1 MKKFSQIISE
11 VAEPRSGDEQRFKAA
26 HVVTK
31 IGHPVALDH
40 QFTGEVKGIGSSARI
55 ADRKKGEDEAAYDP
69 SYIEK
74 DKQFKMPRNVDEATD
89 PVNKD
94 ELKGKHKD
102 RKDQDIDN
110 DGDVDS
116 SDEYLH
122 KRRQAVSK
130 AISKSLSKKTE
141 ASVEESAEL
150 EGLEEELSAT
160 CGCGSDC
167 DHCGGKHDVGEIGK
181 KCSCCDNMIEPST
194 TSESVKIDEILDT
207 PKAMQSYDAKNR
219 ASYDKA
225 ASSAAAKI
233 LRGKDKDGNRADH
246 RPELRT
252 MAKRK
257 KGQTMRDMLAVRRT
271 FANLRNEEV
280 ELDEAT
286 MSRVA
291 KELETYARKSG
302 GIDKMDFMKAAMMMK
317 KGQTAQLKKF
327 VDDLDTE
334 PREKILSLMDK
345 DAARRKEYK
354 AAQKKM
360 REEVVNEGSYE
371 RSGYGKGHPFD
382 RGEAHVEAARHHDME
397 AEKHEKAR
405 NFETADL
412 HTAASKA
419 HQKAAD
425 YFYRLHSK
433 REKSGGTGVASTVS
447 SRAAHDASQKANS
460 FKESVEQ
467 IDEISRSMTPMRN
480 RFGGNVD
487 PKKFDTYK
495 KHMKTHKLDEPTV
508 RMIHQNPDDA
518 ESKRM
523 MKNPKYAQ
531 AVNLYKNSM
540 KESVELSENPM
551 EEKPMMMNALRSM
564 SHNIMGIARYVQS
577 TQDPEEWFQNKL
589 AGVAKEMQTLYSYAT
604 AEVMAMGEEVEL
616 DESQI
621 WLFESQ
627 KAALAKELSKASA
640 TSEKGKK
647 AVTLKKAPWDEQVDE
662 TTLSAIKKPINMT
675 GPDGKTRTV
684 YKSIKN
690 KQYDDKG
697 QDKIVANEEV
707 EQIDEA
713 FKPGIIK
720 FKNNQSMI
728 LSKEDSDILNKM
740 LKKLT
745 STNRKKMETI
755 AMKDKKGFAE
765 ILEFAKEA
773 M

>member
-11 VAEPRSGDEQRFKAA
+11 VAEPKSGDEQRFKAA
-26 HVVTK
+26 HVITK
-31 IGHPVALDH
+31 VGHPVALDH
-40 QFTGEVKGIGSSARI
+40 QFTGEVEGIGTSDRI

-69 SYIEK
+69 SYMEK
-74 DKQFKMPRNVDEATD
+74 NKQFKMPRNVDEAMD

-110 DGDVDS
+110 DGDVDD

-122 KRRQAVSK
+122 KRRKAVSK
-130 AISKSLSKKTE
+130 AISKAMKQESIEE
-141 ASVEESAEL
+141 A
-150 EGLEEELSAT
+150 LSAT

-167 DHCGGKHDVGEIGK
+167 GHCGGEHDMDEVGN
-181 KCSCCDNMIEPST
+181 KCSCCGNMIEPSAAN
-194 TSESVKIDEILDT
+194 ESAELDEILDT
-207 PKAMQSYDAKNR
+207 PKAMQSYKNKAK
-219 ASYDKA
+219 ASYDRA

-257 KGQTMRDMLAVRRT
+257 KGLTGADMVAVRRT
-271 FANLRNEEV
+271 FANLRNEEA
-280 ELDEAT
+280 ELDEDRRTQLHHQSMMFTHA
-286 MSRVA
+286 
-291 KELETYARKSG
+291 
-302 GIDKMDFMKAAMMMK
+302 MKQAE
-317 KGQTAQLKKF
+317 LKKK
-327 VDDLDTE
+327 D
-334 PREKILSLMDK
+334 PRLAK
-345 DAARRKEYK
+345 
-354 AAQKKM
+354 Q
-360 REEVVNEGSYE
+360 
-371 RSGYGKGHPFD
+371 
-382 RGEAHVEAARHHDME
+382 HDM
-397 AEKHEKAR
+397 AGKLHAKA
-405 NFETADL
+405 ADL
-412 HTAASKA
+412 HIDNHPDAKKHSDKANRASK
-419 HQKAAD
+419 
-425 YFYRLHSK
+425 LLG
-433 REKSGGTGVASTVS
+433 E
-447 SRAAHDASQKANS
+447 
-460 FKESVEQ
+460 EVEQ
-467 IDEISRSMTPMRN
+467 VDEISRSMTPMKN
-480 RFGGNVD
+480 RFGGSVD

-508 RMIHQNPDDA
+508 RMIHQNPNDA

-531 AVNLYKNSM
+531 AVSLYKNSM

-616 DESQI
+616 DESK
-621 WLFESQ
+621 

-640 TSEKGKK
+640 ASEKGKK

-662 TTLSAIKKPINMT
+662 TTLSAIKKPVNMT

-684 YKSIKN
+684 YKTVKT
-690 KQYDDKG
+690 KKYDDKG
-697 QDKIVANEEV
+697 QDKIATNEETS
-707 EQIDEA
+707 QIDEA
-713 FKPGIIK
+713 FKPGIVK
-720 FKNNQSMI
+720 FKNGQSMI
-728 LSKEDSDILNKM
+728 LKKEDSDILNKM
-740 LKKLT
+740 LKNL
-745 STNRKKMETI
+745 SVTNRSKMEAI

-765 ILEFAKEA
+765 ILGFAKEA
-773 M
+773 L

>member
-271 FANLRNEEV
+271 FANLRN
-280 ELDEAT
+280 
-286 MSRVA
+286 
-291 KELETYARKSG
+291 
-302 GIDKMDFMKAAMMMK
+302 
-317 KGQTAQLKKF
+317 
-327 VDDLDTE
+327 
-334 PREKILSLMDK
+334 
-345 DAARRKEYK
+345 
-354 AAQKKM
+354 
-360 REEVVNEGSYE
+360 EEVVNEGSYE

>member
-167 DHCGGKHDVGEIGK
+167 DHCGGKHDVGEISK

-271 FANLRNEEV
+271 FANLRN
-280 ELDEAT
+280 
-286 MSRVA
+286 
-291 KELETYARKSG
+291 
-302 GIDKMDFMKAAMMMK
+302 
-317 KGQTAQLKKF
+317 
-327 VDDLDTE
+327 
-334 PREKILSLMDK
+334 
-345 DAARRKEYK
+345 
-354 AAQKKM
+354 
-360 REEVVNEGSYE
+360 EEVVNEGSYE